1 MRYVGIDLSTKT
13 GLVILD
19 KSSQVVT
26 EKEITSNASDPL
38 RMIEIIESLLDEIKI
53 TDLICVEGFSYG
65 SRGRGVSFQF
75 GLGHALRIELYKNN
89 FNYLIVTPSQVKK
102 YATGKGNTSKDNM
115 ILPIFKKWGFE
126 HDSDNVRDA
135 FVLAKIAEGI
145 RAGVGLTNYQKD
157 VIKAVE

>member
-1 MRYVGIDLSTKT
+1 
-13 GLVILD
+13 
-19 KSSQVVT
+19 
-26 EKEITSNASDPL
+26 
-38 RMIEIIESLLDEIKI
+38 
-53 TDLICVEGFSYG
+53 VEGFSYG